1 MASKRGVLTWTLQK
15 VSKISF
21 SYSSFLDFANLLG
34 KDKEETLVVIK
45 MLEMTIS
52 IEEPLM
58 ARIFPMMV
66 RLSSSLKY

>member
-1 MASKRGVLTWTLQK
+1 
-15 VSKISF
+15 
-21 SYSSFLDFANLLG
+21 
-34 KDKEETLVVIK
+34 